1 MSRPVLWTAFV
12 LFVIGAGTFLYKV
25 VVLDMPV
32 ELDASSRVW
41 RVELSVVARGHA
53 ESGRVELRVPSSD
66 DAQII
71 LDEQSYD
78 DGLTFNLLED
88 ELGRRAIWR
97 GRFAEAVEPTFAFRV
112 HLPEADNDG
121 LGPLRGPRADSSPP
135 RAGQRRPAVL
145 SAEIESTL
153 KSLDLTEQ
161 DDPEAIIATAFGF
174 VAHEIETVLGASDD
188 ARIALR
194 VREGSDVGKGRL
206 LIVLLEAAGVEAR
219 LASGVEL
226 PTSGKVAFT
235 TFVEARTPRG
245 WMRLLTTEEKP
256 GDFPAD
262 FVRLGA
268 GAAPVLVTTGVEAS
282 QVEIHVLRERLQPA
296 EIASMVAPAS
306 PFWRAMSLY
315 RLPIETQATLRV
327 LLVLPLSV
335 LLAGIFRNLIGIQTF
350 GIFMP
355 ILIALSLRRTD
366 LMSGLALV
374 TSVTCAGVIGRLV
387 LDQLRLLFVPR
398 ICLLLC
404 LVVLLVTGLAQVGYA
419 YEGRGFMSGLLFPI
433 VILAML
439 IERISVTTLEEGL
452 EVTQKLFLGSI
463 ALASLAYPVF
473 QSDRLSEIFF
483 GFPELVL
490 CVMALLVLI
499 GGYRGY
505 RVSELW
511 RFRTLA
517 QAAAAEDGAP
527 LKTGGGSTG

>member
-12 LFVIGAGTFLYKV
+12 LFALGVGVFLYKV
-25 VVLDMPV
+25 IALGMPIQLDPS
-32 ELDASSRVW
+32 ARVW

-53 ESGRVELRVPSSD
+53 DGGRIELRIPSSD

-78 DGLTFNLLED
+78 DGLRFEVLED
-88 ELGRRAIWR
+88 AEGRRAVWR
-97 GRFAEAVEPTFAFRV
+97 GAFEEALQPTFAFRV
-112 HLPEADNDG
+112 HLPAGED
-121 LGPLRGPRADSSPP
+121 LIPGPLRGSGAGLRAESAAPERKRIVP
-135 RAGQRRPAVL
+135 
-145 SAEIESTL
+145 AEIEQTL
-153 KSLDLTEQ
+153 KTLALTEQ
-161 DDPEAIIATAFGF
+161 VDPEAIVATAFGF
-174 VAHEIETVLGASDD
+174 VAHEIETVVGASDD

-194 VREGSDVGKGRL
+194 VREGSDLGKSRL
-206 LIVLLEAAGVEAR
+206 LVALLDAAGVDAR
-219 LASGVEL
+219 IASGVEL
-226 PTSGKVAFT
+226 PTAGKMPYT

-245 WMRLLTTEEKP
+245 WGRLLTSEEKP
-256 GDFPAD
+256 GDFPTD
-262 FVRLGA
+262 FVRMGA

-282 QVEIHVLRERLQPA
+282 QVEIHVLRESLQPT

-315 RLPIETQATLRV
+315 RLPVETQTTLRV

-335 LLAGIFRNLIGIQTF
+335 LLAGVFRNLIGIRTF

-366 LMSGLALV
+366 LVSGLALV

-404 LVVLLVTGLAQVGYA
+404 LVVLLVTGLAQLGYA

-452 EVTQKLFLGSI
+452 EVTQKLFAGSI
-463 ALASLAYPVF
+463 ALAALAYPVF
-473 QSDRLSEIFF
+473 QSEALSALFF

-505 RVSELW
+505 RVAELW

-517 QAAAAEDGAP
+517 RAAEGEA
-527 LKTGGGSTG
+527 G